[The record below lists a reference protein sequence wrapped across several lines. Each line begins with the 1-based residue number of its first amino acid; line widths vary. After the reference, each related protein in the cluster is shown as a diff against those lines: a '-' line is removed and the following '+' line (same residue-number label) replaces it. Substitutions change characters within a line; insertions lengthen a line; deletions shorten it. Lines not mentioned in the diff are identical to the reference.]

1 MLKVAGIVIRRLAV
15 GSLILVIGCGVATES
30 SISSDS
36 AVLPQTGTA
45 TADAPAASV
54 VPTSPP
60 ASIPSATGPSAST
73 PSTTSPSATGT
84 AEVAESPEQ
93 SGPPTTLG
101 EAFPEVTFP
110 EAPVRD
116 PEAEAADRERRRSVI
131 GLFEQ
136 LRVEAEHRGGFGRD
150 RLPVGWL
157 YSGGLSTRDR
167 VLTEERMDDGTW
179 LSVYDAVVVVN
190 ASELD
195 IDHLVPLA
203 EAWES
208 GGNAWSEETWTRFAN
223 DRDDP
228 RSLIAVSASTNRSK
242 GARDPSD
249 WWPPQASYRCQY
261 AADWVAVKSRWH
273 LSVDSAEHE
282 SLSAQLERCAGADLV
297 YTAPQP
303 AHIVKSAVVASTQ
316 PVDTQADAA
325 GQCHPAYEPCIPHLS
340 GDALNC
346 GDLSSSQKPVT
357 VRVPG
362 VDPYRLDRDGD
373 GSACE

>member
-1 MLKVAGIVIRRLAV
+1 MTRLESALVRAADMLGALGRRYAVVGGIAVSVLAAPR
-15 GSLILVIGCGVATES
+15 S
-30 SISSDS
+30 
-36 AVLPQTGTA
+36 TGDVDLA
-45 TADAPAASV
+45 
-54 VPTSPP
+54 
-60 ASIPSATGPSAST
+60 I
-73 PSTTSPSATGT
+73 
-84 AEVAESPEQ
+84 
-93 SGPPTTLG
+93 
-101 EAFPEVTFP
+101 
-110 EAPVRD
+110 
-116 PEAEAADRERRRSVI
+116 ADRERRRSVI

-136 LRVEAEHRGGFGRD
+136 LRVEAEHRGGFDRD
-150 RLPVGWL
+150 RLFAGWL
-157 YSGGLSTRDR
+157 YSGGLSTRDQ

-179 LSVYDAVVVVN
+179 FSTYDAVTV
-190 ASELD
+190 ASASDLD

-208 GGNAWSEETWTRFAN
+208 GGHVWSVETWTRFAN

-249 WWPPQASYRCQY
+249 WWPPAASYRCQY
-261 AADWVAVKSRWH
+261 AADWVAVKSRWN
-273 LSVDSAEHE
+273 LSVDSAEHT
-282 SLSAQLERCAGADLV
+282 SLAAQLERCADTELV
-297 YTAPQP
+297 YAAPQP
-303 AHIVKSAVVASTQ
+303 AHIVESPVVASTQ
-316 PVDTQADAA
+316 PVDTQADAT

-340 GDALNC
+340 GDAINC